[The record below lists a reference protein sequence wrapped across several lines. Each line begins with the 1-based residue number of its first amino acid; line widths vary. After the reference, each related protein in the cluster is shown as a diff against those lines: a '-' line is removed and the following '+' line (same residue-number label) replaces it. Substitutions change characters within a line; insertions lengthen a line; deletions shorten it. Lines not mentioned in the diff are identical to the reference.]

1 MIERRNPNNTIPDI
15 ILFCILF
22 MFKIDKTTFESNIT
36 ILAAKKV
43 VPFLFV

>member
-1 MIERRNPNNTIPDI
+1 MIERRNPINTIPDI
-15 ILFCILF
+15 MLLCISF
-22 MFKIDKTTFESNIT
+22 MFKIDKTTFESNMT